1 MFDIIFITLKA
12 TVSIDAPRL
21 ERRHRK
27 RLAKMRA
34 AGAETMLQY
43 RLANMRRRLMKIML
57 RLSPRILCAR
67 LRQKKFANIIS
78 LGANCEVAFRFCLRW
93 GFVDS
98 SLFSWANVS
107 DTVQLAHALKD
118 LDKFCSG
125 PLALNAARM
134 WVCGNT
140 GIRIHGR
147 LKNDP
152 GLPPVDAAAEA
163 ADKADLLGR
172 VAHLREKLRRYA
184 ADEASTLFIFR
195 IPTSDVEAP
204 GLADR
209 LNDVENAIRGLD
221 ARNWKL
227 LLIAERRGASL
238 IPRGPTRYVRSV
250 RAFNPTNDVT
260 AAERGDPVGWHAV
273 FTEFAPVRILK
284 KTKKFKFEE

>member
-21 ERRHRK
+21 ERRRRK

-221 ARNWKL
+221 ARNWSGKSDSAWAQPL
-227 LLIAERRGASL
+227 CAVRPRIQPHKRRHRRRTRRPGWMACGLHRVRPGA
-238 IPRGPTRYVRSV
+238 
-250 RAFNPTNDVT
+250 
-260 AAERGDPVGWHAV
+260 H
-273 FTEFAPVRILK
+273 TEK
-284 KTKKFKFEE
+284 DEEIQV